1 MIGSPR
7 FNEGSTMSSEPET
20 PSVCLLHHSSAW
32 LSYSRL
38 PHGPRWQLE
47 SSHYTPAVGQKKE
60 ESQKGKKGLFPAGS
74 APFKQPS
81 QISQTTFLFNFH
93 WPEHTYSCFQGDQE
107 TQSYSIQYMAVFSQA
122 TSSLVILWYYGIDPI
137 LSLMPPLPWRFPS
150 PESSSHTVQLTTGKP
165 SVPKAMVEKCRFSS
179 KRLTG
184 EPG

>member
-47 SSHYTPAVGQKKE
+47 SSHYTPAVGQNKE
-60 ESQKGKKGLFPAGS
+60 ESRRGKKGLFPAGS

-81 QISQTTFLFNFH
+81 QMSQITFLFNFH
-93 WPEHTYSCFQGDQE
+93 WPEHTYSQLPGRLGNAVLLNIVYGCFWLGNKQLCNTMVLQHRPN
-107 TQSYSIQYMAVFSQA
+107 
-122 TSSLVILWYYGIDPI
+122 PI
-137 LSLMPPLPWRFPS
+137 TYA
-150 PESSSHTVQLTTGKP
+150 SSSQE
-165 SVPKAMVEKCRFSS
+165 VPQ
-179 KRLTG
+179 
-184 EPG
+184 P